1 MCGDTRD
8 SINTIASILLSRRKR
23 RVDYGLYMRKERQYA
38 RGETKNKEQGGEPS
52 LRVCM
57 GIHMCYM
64 SASSLGYC
72 TVSV

>member
-1 MCGDTRD
+1 M
-8 SINTIASILLSRRKR
+8 
-23 RVDYGLYMRKERQYA
+23 DYGLYMRKERQYA
-38 RGETKNKEQGGEPS
+38 RGETKNKEQGGESS

-72 TVSV
+72 TVSVWVHVCVESMAVKRR

>member
-1 MCGDTRD
+1 M
-8 SINTIASILLSRRKR
+8 
-23 RVDYGLYMRKERQYA
+23 DYGLYMRKERQYA

-52 LRVCM
+52 LCVCM